1 MHAAV
6 LFINIGF
13 YHAARLRATFEAF
26 NDLGWRLT
34 TMQLTDDTL
43 EHPWGNAEA
52 IITFP
57 VVTLIP
63 IGSVPKGRHQL
74 PDVPAGEIERRLAE
88 LKPDVVFL
96 PGWSFALSVTA
107 LRWCRRNNVPAVV
120 MSESK
125 RDDDKRTWWKEML
138 KSLLYVRKFSA
149 ALVGGNVHA
158 DYVASLGLP
167 REKIFTGYDAVDND
181 HFLKTADMAR
191 SDVSAVRKRYPSIPE
206 RPYFLVVLRLIP
218 RKNVERLLK
227 AYTLY
232 RSTASGMPWDL
243 VICGQGEQK
252 TQLEEAVRLGGLDE
266 FVHFPGFVSYHD
278 VGFWY
283 GLAEAFVHPALNE
296 QWGLVVNEACAAG
309 LPILCSMT
317 VGARYDLVREKVNGF
332 LFNPEDIDDIA
343 QSLLRM
349 HETPPDTRK
358 CMGDESR
365 LIVQLC
371 SPKTFASGFVAAA
384 RVATER
390 TDQS

>member
-1 MHAAV
+1 MMHAAV

-13 YHAARLRATFEAF
+13 YHAARLRATFETF
-26 NDLGWRLT
+26 NEHGWQLT
-34 TMQLTDDTL
+34 AMQLTNDAL
-43 EHPWGNAEA
+43 EHPWGDAEA

-57 VVTLIP
+57 VVTLLP
-63 IGSVPKGRHQL
+63 SGYEPKGKSLL
-74 PDVPAGEIERRLAE
+74 PDVPGGEIERHLSE

-125 RDDDKRTWWKEML
+125 RDDEMRTWWKESL

-158 DYVASLGLP
+158 DYIASLGVP
-167 REKIFTGYDAVDND
+167 RERIFTGYDAVDNE
-181 HFLKTADMAR
+181 HFIYAADMAQK
-191 SDVSAVRKRYPSIPE
+191 DMQAARKRYPSIPE
-206 RPYFLVVLRLIP
+206 RPYFLVVTRLIH
-218 RKNVERLLK
+218 RKNVARLLK
-227 AYTLY
+227 AYVLY
-232 RSTASGMPWDL
+232 RNNVAGIPWDL

-252 TQLEEAVRLGGLDE
+252 AQLEESVHLGGLDE

-283 GLAEAFVHPALNE
+283 GLAGAFVHPALNE

-309 LPILCSMT
+309 LPILCSNT
-317 VGARYDLVREKVNGF
+317 VGACYDLVRENVNGF
-332 LFNPEDIDDIA
+332 LFDPKATDDIA

-349 HETPPDTRK
+349 HETPPETRK
-358 CMGDESR
+358 RMGEESR
-365 LIVQLC
+365 LVVQLC

-384 RVATER
+384 RVATEKN
-390 TDQS
+390 

>member
-13 YHAARLRATFEAF
+13 YHAARLRATFDALNEI
-26 NDLGWRLT
+26 GWRLT
-34 TMQLTDDTL
+34 AMQLTDATL
-43 EHPWGNAEA
+43 EHPWGDAES

-63 IGSVPKGRHQL
+63 SRSVPKGETQL
-74 PDVPAGEIERRLAE
+74 PIVPAGEIECHLAK

-107 LRWCRRNNVPAVV
+107 LHWCRRNKVPVVV

-125 RDDDKRTWWKEML
+125 RDDAKRTWWKESL

-158 DYVASLGLP
+158 DYAASLGVP
-167 REKIFTGYDAVDND
+167 RENIFTGYDAVDND
-181 HFLKTADMAR
+181 HFIHAADIAR
-191 SDVSAVRKRYPSIPE
+191 SDVPTVRKRYPSIPE
-206 RPYFLVVLRLIP
+206 RPYFLAVLRLIP

-227 AYTLY
+227 AYELY

-243 VICGQGEQK
+243 VICGQGDQK
-252 TQLEEAVRLGGLDE
+252 AKLEDAVRLGGLDE
-266 FVHFPGFVSYHD
+266 FVHFPGFISYHD

-283 GLAEAFVHPALNE
+283 GLAGAFVHPALNE

-309 LPILCSMT
+309 LPILCSKT
-317 VGARYDLVREKVNGF
+317 VGARYDLVRENVNGF
-332 LFNPEDIDDIA
+332 LFDPEVTEGMVH
-343 QSLLRM
+343 SLLRM
-349 HETPPDTRK
+349 HETPPDIRK
-358 CMGDESR
+358 RMGDESR
-365 LIVQLC
+365 LAVRLR
-371 SPKTFASGFVAAA
+371 SPKVFATGFIAAV
-384 RVATER
+384 RVATGKN
-390 TDQS
+390 

>member
-13 YHAARLRATFEAF
+13 YHAARLRAAF
-26 NDLGWRLT
+26 DALNEIGWRLT
-34 TMQLTDDTL
+34 AMQLTDATL
-43 EHPWGNAEA
+43 EHPWGDAES

-63 IGSVPKGRHQL
+63 SRSVPKAATQL
-74 PDVPAGEIERRLAE
+74 PNVPAGEIERHLAK

-107 LRWCRRNNVPAVV
+107 LRWCCRNNVPVVV

-125 RDDDKRTWWKEML
+125 RDDAKRTWWKESL

-158 DYVASLGLP
+158 DYINSLGMP
-167 REKIFTGYDAVDND
+167 RERIVTGYDAVDND
-181 HFLKTADMAR
+181 HFINAADIAR
-191 SDVSAVRKRYPSIPE
+191 SDVATARKRYPSIPE
-206 RPYFLVVLRLIP
+206 RPYFLAVFRLIP
-218 RKNVERLLK
+218 RKNAERLLK
-227 AYTLY
+227 AYALY
-232 RSTASGMPWDL
+232 RSTALGMPWDL
-243 VICGQGEQK
+243 VICGKGDQK
-252 TQLEEAVRLGGLDE
+252 AQLEEAVRLGGLDR
-266 FVHFPGFVSYHD
+266 FVHFPGFISYHD

-283 GLAEAFVHPALNE
+283 GLAGAFVHPALNE

-317 VGARYDLVREKVNGF
+317 VGARYELVREKLNGF
-332 LFNPEDIDDIA
+332 LFDPEDIDDIA

-358 CMGDESR
+358 RMGDESR
-365 LIVQLC
+365 LLVQLC
-371 SPKTFASGFVAAA
+371 SPETFASGFVAAA
-384 RVATER
+384 RVATEKAGK
-390 TDQS
+390 S

>member
-13 YHAARLRATFEAF
+13 YHAARLRATFETF
-26 NDLGWRLT
+26 NEHGWQLT
-34 TMQLTDDTL
+34 AMQLTNDAL
-43 EHPWGNAEA
+43 EHPWGDAEA

-57 VVTLIP
+57 VVTLLP
-63 IGSVPKGRHQL
+63 SGYEPKGKSLL
-74 PDVPAGEIERRLAE
+74 PDVPGGEIERHLSE

-125 RDDDKRTWWKEML
+125 RDDEMRTWWKESL

-158 DYVASLGLP
+158 DYIASLGVP
-167 REKIFTGYDAVDND
+167 RERIFTGYDAVDNE
-181 HFLKTADMAR
+181 HFIYAADMAQK
-191 SDVSAVRKRYPSIPE
+191 DMQAARKRYPSIPE
-206 RPYFLVVLRLIP
+206 RPYFLVVTRLIH
-218 RKNVERLLK
+218 RKNVARLLK
-227 AYTLY
+227 AYVLY
-232 RSTASGMPWDL
+232 RNNVAGIPWDL

-252 TQLEEAVRLGGLDE
+252 AQLEESVHLGGLDE

-283 GLAEAFVHPALNE
+283 GLAGAFVHPALNE

-309 LPILCSMT
+309 LPILCSNT
-317 VGARYDLVREKVNGF
+317 VGACYDLVRENVNGF
-332 LFNPEDIDDIA
+332 LFDPKATDDIA

-349 HETPPDTRK
+349 HETPPETRK
-358 CMGDESR
+358 RMGEESR
-365 LIVQLC
+365 LVVQLC

-384 RVATER
+384 RVATEEN
-390 TDQS
+390 

>member
-13 YHAARLRATFEAF
+13 YHAARLRATFETF
-26 NDLGWRLT
+26 NEHGWQLT
-34 TMQLTDDTL
+34 AMQLTNDAL
-43 EHPWGNAEA
+43 EHPWGDAEA

-57 VVTLIP
+57 VVTLLP
-63 IGSVPKGRHQL
+63 SGYEPKGKSLL
-74 PDVPAGEIERRLAE
+74 PDVPGGEIERHLSE

-96 PGWSFALSVTA
+96 PGWSFGLSVTA

-125 RDDDKRTWWKEML
+125 RDDEMRTWWKESL

-158 DYVASLGLP
+158 DYIASLGVP
-167 REKIFTGYDAVDND
+167 RERIFTGYDAVDNE
-181 HFLKTADMAR
+181 HFIYAADMAQK
-191 SDVSAVRKRYPSIPE
+191 DMQAARKRYPSIPE
-206 RPYFLVVLRLIP
+206 RPYFLVVTRLIH
-218 RKNVERLLK
+218 RKNVARLLK
-227 AYTLY
+227 AYVLY
-232 RSTASGMPWDL
+232 RNNVAGIPWDL

-252 TQLEEAVRLGGLDE
+252 AQLEESVHLGGLDE

-283 GLAEAFVHPALNE
+283 GLAGAFVHPALNE

-309 LPILCSMT
+309 LPILCSNT
-317 VGARYDLVREKVNGF
+317 VGACYDLVRENVNGF
-332 LFNPEDIDDIA
+332 LFDPKATDDIA

-349 HETPPDTRK
+349 HETPPETRK
-358 CMGDESR
+358 RMGEESR
-365 LIVQLC
+365 LVVQLC

-384 RVATER
+384 RVATEKN
-390 TDQS
+390 

>member
-13 YHAARLRATFEAF
+13 YHAARLRATFETF
-26 NDLGWRLT
+26 NEHGWQLT
-34 TMQLTDDTL
+34 AMQLTNDAL
-43 EHPWGNAEA
+43 EHPWGDAEA

-57 VVTLIP
+57 VVTLLP
-63 IGSVPKGRHQL
+63 SGYEPKGKSRL
-74 PDVPAGEIERRLAE
+74 PDVPGGEIERHLSE

-125 RDDDKRTWWKEML
+125 RDDEMRTWWKESL

-158 DYVASLGLP
+158 DYIASLGVP
-167 REKIFTGYDAVDND
+167 RERIFTGYDAVDNE
-181 HFLKTADMAR
+181 HFIYAADMAQK
-191 SDVSAVRKRYPSIPE
+191 DVQAARKRYPSIPQ
-206 RPYFLVVLRLIP
+206 RPYFLVVTRLIH
-218 RKNVERLLK
+218 RKNVARLLK
-227 AYTLY
+227 AYVLY
-232 RSTASGMPWDL
+232 RNNVAGMPWDL

-252 TQLEEAVRLGGLDE
+252 AQLEESVHLGGLDE

-283 GLAEAFVHPALNE
+283 GLAGAFVHPALNE

-309 LPILCSMT
+309 LPILCSNT
-317 VGARYDLVREKVNGF
+317 VGACYDLVRENVNGF
-332 LFNPEDIDDIA
+332 LFDPKATDDIA

-358 CMGDESR
+358 RMAEESR
-365 LIVQLC
+365 LVVQLC

-384 RVATER
+384 RVATEEN
-390 TDQS
+390 

>member
-1 MHAAV
+1 MMHAAV

-13 YHAARLRATFEAF
+13 YHAARLRATFETF
-26 NDLGWRLT
+26 NEHGWQLT
-34 TMQLTDDTL
+34 AMQLTNDAL
-43 EHPWGNAEA
+43 EHPWGDAEA

-57 VVTLIP
+57 VVTLLP
-63 IGSVPKGRHQL
+63 SGYEPKGKSLL
-74 PDVPAGEIERRLAE
+74 PDVPGGEIERHLSE

-125 RDDDKRTWWKEML
+125 RDDEMRTWWKESL

-158 DYVASLGLP
+158 DYIASLGVP
-167 REKIFTGYDAVDND
+167 RERIFTGYDAVDNE
-181 HFLKTADMAR
+181 HFIYAADMAQK
-191 SDVSAVRKRYPSIPE
+191 DMQAARKRYPSIPE
-206 RPYFLVVLRLIP
+206 RPYFLVVTRLIH
-218 RKNVERLLK
+218 RKNVARLLK
-227 AYTLY
+227 AYVLY
-232 RSTASGMPWDL
+232 RNNVAGIPWDL

-252 TQLEEAVRLGGLDE
+252 AQLEESVHLGGLDE

-283 GLAEAFVHPALNE
+283 GLAGAFVHPALNE

-309 LPILCSMT
+309 LPILCSNT
-317 VGARYDLVREKVNGF
+317 VGACYDLVRENVNGF
-332 LFNPEDIDDIA
+332 LFDPKATDDIA

-349 HETPPDTRK
+349 HETPPETRK
-358 CMGDESR
+358 RMGEESR
-365 LIVQLC
+365 LVVQLC

-384 RVATER
+384 RVATEEN
-390 TDQS
+390 